1 MKSRYNE
8 LFDNITPPKSDE
20 EMLRAV
26 LSADRETASQSE
38 PDASPRKLRFR
49 KPTIIAAAVAAVSVG
64 VTAAGAASGWNFPKL
79 FEGFYNRIS
88 TEHAGY
94 VDTGIENQA
103 STVDLS
109 EMGIDLDKTVDFGYG
124 TVHFTGAI
132 ADSNVVMVMYDLTV
146 KDEVLEEYYSKFS
159 KEDGKELFINLDS
172 SFLNPGCNFSDGL
185 GYYLTIPDGTINNE
199 AAGCSRTDAYY
210 YQDGYLSK
218 DMTIELK
225 FDTFNINSSGRSW
238 WELELEE
245 PVTLSLPLEF
255 MNTDRIAVSPN
266 VEITHD
272 NYRYFLEDVVITPL
286 SIQWYTRRGEK
297 TGNLPLRSEP
307 LIYRFKDGTEVKNYG
322 ITETAEFNGSD
333 PGREFHS
340 ALLEKPIDPS
350 ELASVTIGDYTIN
363 L

>member
-1 MKSRYNE
+1 MKNRYNE
-8 LFDNITPPKSDE
+8 LFDRVNPPKTDDE
-20 EMLRAV
+20 LFRAV
-26 LSADRETASQSE
+26 IAEKNSGHTPETPEQPA
-38 PDASPRKLRFR
+38 PRRHVFKRPAVILA
-49 KPTIIAAAVAAVSVG
+49 AAAVTVSAG
-64 VTAAGAASGWNFPKL
+64 VTAAGASVGWDFSQL

-88 TEHAGY
+88 TEYAGY
-94 VDTGIENQA
+94 VDTGIENQV

-109 EMGIDLDKTVDFGYG
+109 EMGINLDKTVDFGYG

-159 KEDGKELFINLDS
+159 KDGKKPFINLDS
-172 SFLNPGCNFSDGL
+172 SFLNLRCSFSDGL
-185 GYYLTIPDGTINNE
+185 GSLLSIPDGTINNE
-199 AAGCSRTDAYY
+199 AGCSITKAYY

-225 FDTFNINSSGRSW
+225 FDTFTMNSSGRSW

-245 PVTLSLPLEF
+245 PVTLSLPLGF

-286 SIQWYTRRGEK
+286 SIRWYTQRGEK
-297 TGNLPLRSEP
+297 MGNLPLQSEP

-322 ITETAEFNGSD
+322 ITETAEFNESD
-333 PGREFHS
+333 PGRELHS